1 MAQQTFVIA
10 GGGLA
15 GAKAAQTLREEGFS
29 GRIQL
34 VGSESERPYERPP
47 LSKGYL
53 TGTAQRDSVFVH
65 PTDWYEQHA
74 VELHL
79 GSPAVDLDPVGHQVT
94 LGTGERLGY
103 CGLAWPQR
111 RYDAGCRRVTCT
123 RHCSGP
129 CAR

>member
-1 MAQQTFVIA
+1 VPQQTFLIA

-65 PTDWYEQHA
+65 PTDWYER
-74 VELHL
+74 
-79 GSPAVDLDPVGHQVT
+79 SIT
-94 LGTGERLGY
+94 RRTRL
-103 CGLAWPQR
+103 A
-111 RYDAGCRRVTCT
+111 
-123 RHCSGP
+123 
-129 CAR
+129 